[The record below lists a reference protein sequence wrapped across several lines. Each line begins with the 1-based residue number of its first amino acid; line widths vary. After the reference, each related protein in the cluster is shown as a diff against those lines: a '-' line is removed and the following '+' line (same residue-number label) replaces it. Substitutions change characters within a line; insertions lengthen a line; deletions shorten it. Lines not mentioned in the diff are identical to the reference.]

1 MKKLIKLDLARFI
14 TGFTDAEGCFLLS
27 VARYKEYRLG
37 WRVLLRFQ
45 ISLHKKDKALLKQIQ
60 TYFGG
65 DSISTKHGPQT
76 IQYYVESVKDLAKVL
91 EHFDKYPLITK
102 KRADYELFVQAFNLI
117 QNKEHLTEEGLRKIV
132 AIKASLNLGLSEE
145 LKAAFPKILPVT
157 RPSVLDY
164 NIQDPHWF
172 AGFTSGEGCFSI
184 NICQSSSYLSDFQV
198 QLFFI
203 ISQHSRDLAL
213 MESLVSYLGCGRI
226 KKVST
231 RPNEVNF
238 VVTKFSDILG
248 KIIPFFKTF
257 TILGVK
263 FKDFEDFCRV
273 AELMQ
278 NKEHLTDE
286 GLDQIREIKAGMNR
300 GREFSDLK

>member
-1 MKKLIKLDLARFI
+1 
-14 TGFTDAEGCFLLS
+14 
-27 VARYKEYRLG
+27 
-37 WRVLLRFQ
+37 
-45 ISLHKKDKALLKQIQ
+45 
-60 TYFGG
+60 
-65 DSISTKHGPQT
+65 
-76 IQYYVESVKDLAKVL
+76 LAKVL
-91 EHFDKYPLITK
+91 DHFDKYPLITQ

-164 NIQDPHWF
+164 NIQDPNWF
-172 AGFTSGEGCFSI
+172 AGFTSGEGCFSV
-184 NICQSSSYLSDFQV
+184 NICQSSSYLSGFQI
-198 QLFFI
+198 QLFFT

-213 MESLVSYLGCGRI
+213 MESLVSYLRCGRI
-226 KKVST
+226 KEVST

-257 TILGVK
+257 HILGIK
-263 FKDFEDFCRV
+263 R
-273 AELMQ
+273 
-278 NKEHLTDE
+278 
-286 GLDQIREIKAGMNR
+286 LDYL
-300 GREFSDLK
+300 D